1 MNNIAVMT
9 ESEYEQIIKL
19 QQVMYVFS
27 KMETEAKIDV
37 LFKIDGL
44 NNANDFIDFYF
55 DDLCYEFDLEDY
67 DYNGGYQCSF
77 KDVKN
82 EWNSLLEDMQL
93 DLVIKYICNDDLDEF
108 IEEYLEQ
115 FYKHFEPEINKIHW
129 IELMA
134 CNILP
139 REDVIGNIKEMLAT
153 EGREYLIKK
162 YKIDKNIDL
171 NSLTDSE
178 LKELHYQL
186 EGVMY

>member
-1 MNNIAVMT
+1 M
-9 ESEYEQIIKL
+9 
-19 QQVMYVFS
+19 
-27 KMETEAKIDV
+27 
-37 LFKIDGL
+37 
-44 NNANDFIDFYF
+44 
-55 DDLCYEFDLEDY
+55 CYEFDLEDY

-139 REDVIGNIKEMLAT
+139 REDVIAEIKEMLSM
-153 EGREYLIKK
+153 EGKQSLIEE
-162 YKIDKNIDL
+162 YKIDKDLDL
-171 NSLTDSE
+171 NKLTDEE
-178 LKELHYQL
+178 LKDLHYKL
-186 EGVMY
+186 EGITY